1 MRTAGAAHAAELLLV
16 SIMDARKLPVRSPVA
31 ARAALA
37 QHALR
42 AGRAPYA
49 SRRHPL
55 VLVLPPPAAI
65 AALVRPWP
73 LARVRAACAREAG
86 ASGRRRNSA
95 CQSLSLLEPSL
106 EPPVPFSVP
115 FPLQCATRQKVAHVM
130 SSERQQKHLQN
141 GVGGQGKRRACPTR
155 ISVLFW
161 TRPLGDT
168 IALGQFVRL
177 RGLLRA
183 LECGT
188 KVVSFAIQH
197 DPCGELAGG
206 GLAHALREVVPA
218 TRRTRG
224 SARRVAQSREHPAP
238 THGNGPGWI
247 GVDKLRSAVAIGNN
261 CRNSRLSTPLS
272 TRTAP
277 SGELTRGGVPLRAK
291 LTGRPRR
298 NRALHS

>member
-1 MRTAGAAHAAELLLV
+1 MHAKVCRCWSHRWSHLCHFLCLFPCNAQQGRSTRNEL
-16 SIMDARKLPVRSPVA
+16 RK
-31 ARAALA
+31 
-37 QHALR
+37 
-42 AGRAPYA
+42 
-49 SRRHPL
+49 
-55 VLVLPPPAAI
+55 
-65 AALVRPWP
+65 
-73 LARVRAACAREAG
+73 
-86 ASGRRRNSA
+86 
-95 CQSLSLLEPSL
+95 
-106 EPPVPFSVP
+106 
-115 FPLQCATRQKVAHVM
+115 AT
-130 SSERQQKHLQN
+130 KHLQN

-298 NRALHS
+298 NRAVGAIERGRWHRGRHRIDREAHRNREH